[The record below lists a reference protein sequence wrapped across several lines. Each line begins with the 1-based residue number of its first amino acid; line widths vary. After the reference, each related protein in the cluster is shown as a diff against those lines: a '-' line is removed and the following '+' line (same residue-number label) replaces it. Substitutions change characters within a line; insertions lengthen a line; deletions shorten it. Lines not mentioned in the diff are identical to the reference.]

1 MANNIKIW
9 LNDEGVGQ
17 ILRYNDKLESIEREE
32 IERMLSQIKS
42 EFLMTFGFDGNFAI
56 QAVQTRPGKSH
67 GRLSYRIV
75 ANDSRTGAVLKNNQG
90 WLAKFAN

>member
-1 MANNIKIW
+1 MTGSIKIW

-17 ILRYNDKLESIEREE
+17 VLRYNEKLESIEREE
-32 IERMLSQIKS
+32 IERMSSRVKA
-42 EFLMTFGFDGNFAI
+42 EFLMTFGFEGNFAV

-75 ANDSRTGAVLKNNQG
+75 ANDARTGAVLKNNQG